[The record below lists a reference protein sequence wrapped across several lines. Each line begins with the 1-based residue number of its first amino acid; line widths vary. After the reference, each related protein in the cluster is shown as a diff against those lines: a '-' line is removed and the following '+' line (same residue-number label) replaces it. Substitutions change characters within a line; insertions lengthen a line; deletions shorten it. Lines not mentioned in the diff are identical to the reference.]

1 MRPRPR
7 CRALGGSVAVRMCK
21 RQRGG
26 TPMLQLFWFGRR
38 LFQQLCEGSEASAG
52 LGTRLAARL
61 LLGIG
66 IAIGLLLFPN
76 PTNAAT
82 DVGGTISADTVWTQA
97 ASPFVVS
104 SNITVSSG
112 VTLTIEPGVIV
123 KLSGTQIFVQGTLRA
138 DAQGAAP
145 ITFTSLKDD
154 SAGGDTNGDGN
165 ATSPAPGDWGGLFLD
180 VPSTNNLLRPV
191 VVRYAGT
198 QVTVQTSG

>member
-82 DVGGTISADTVWTQA
+82 DVGGTIAADTVWTQA
-97 ASPFVVS
+97 ARPFVVS
-104 SNITVSSG
+104 SAPPGPPPKAASPSSSPPSRTTRRG
-112 VTLTIEPGVIV
+112 
-123 KLSGTQIFVQGTLRA
+123 GTPTGTGR
-138 DAQGAAP
+138 P
-145 ITFTSLKDD
+145 
-154 SAGGDTNGDGN
+154 
-165 ATSPAPGDWGGLFLD
+165 PAPPPATGP
-180 VPSTNNLLRPV
+180 PS
-191 VVRYAGT
+191 G
-198 QVTVQTSG
+198 SGRGA